1 MRGVGGEG
9 GAHTPEPRA
18 PHTLRHGSLF
28 FPGFFECVTDLGS
41 PLSAPRSPPF
51 SLRHLPLTLLLQNR
65 AVTVL
70 ISRRAAPP
78 ASLIAAPAARSP

>member
-1 MRGVGGEG
+1 MVLTHQSPGHR
-9 GAHTPEPRA
+9 TPSDMA
-18 PHTLRHGSLF
+18 LFSSQASLNVSLTW
-28 FPGFFECVTDLGS
+28 GL
-41 PLSAPRSPPF
+41 LSLLLALPPF